1 MNRVALCLLTV
12 LLCCPLAGG
21 QDPTRQRGTGR
32 RASIINRRS
41 RTTGE
46 TANVPR
52 SMRVPLD
59 SAKLKQDAET
69 LAQLA
74 QSIPPQVEQTQKGIL
89 PADLLDNLKRIEKLA
104 RHLRRQ
110 LKP

>member
-1 MNRVALCLLTV
+1 MNGVALCLLTV

-32 RASIINRRS
+32 RAGIINRRS
-41 RTTGE
+41 RTTNE
-46 TANVPR
+46 PLSVPR
-52 SMRVPLD
+52 RIRVPFD
-59 SAKLKQDAET
+59 STKLKRDAET

-74 QSIPPQVEQTQKGIL
+74 QSIPPQVEQTQKGLL
-89 PADLLDNLKRIEKLA
+89 PSDLLDNLKRIEKLA